1 MVEAPDFERAIP
13 DGTPMSRARP
23 PKTWNILDC
32 GLARGVTGHHF
43 WETKALTDELVRRG
57 NKVRLF
63 STVKAPD
70 PAHYAGVEIIPT
82 FSMFLYRGISND
94 PMWSAIENFVVHNR
108 SFHRDLSRLDPSMFE
123 NSVTV
128 FPTLGENQILGLV
141 RWLAGVPKKK
151 RPRVAIGLRTPQ
163 EFSPGNTRAQFYRN
177 VFKKYLAEQG
187 SDIAVFCRTA
197 QSAAMTEKHIGVKAN
212 VFPILV
218 PDEVLS
224 RGPRTSG
231 AGAGPMT
238 ISFVG
243 GARRERGCAL
253 LPEIVKRCANP
264 DVHFFIQVRT
274 EDDPSFDPDIL
285 RALPRQP
292 HVRVHN
298 GAMPR
303 EDYYDVIA
311 NSVSLLAY
319 EPQSYRWRDSGVY
332 HEAKMLDAPALVSA
346 GTWMEHDVKALG
358 NGLVIDAFTADAVV
372 QCITRAQRELPAL
385 KAAAV
390 RAGRDAREKNGVA
403 RSIEAFENACSARA

>member
-1 MVEAPDFERAIP
+1 
-13 DGTPMSRARP
+13 MSRARP
-23 PKTWNILDC
+23 PNTWNILDC

-57 NKVRLF
+57 NTVRVF
-63 STVKAPD
+63 STMKAPD
-70 PAHYAGVEIIPT
+70 PAHFAGVEIIPT
-82 FSMFLYRGISND
+82 FTMFLYQKIPSD
-94 PMWSAIENFVVHNR
+94 PMWSAIENFVIHNR

-123 NSVTV
+123 DSVTV
-128 FPTLGENQILGLV
+128 FPTLGETQILGLV
-141 RWLAGVPKKK
+141 RWLAGFPKER
-151 RPRVAIGLRTPQ
+151 RPRVAVGLRTPQ
-163 EFSPGNTRAQFYRN
+163 EFSPGNTRVQFYRN
-177 VFKKYLAEQG
+177 VFKTYLAEQDSG
-187 SDIAVFCRTA
+187 IAVFCRTA
-197 QSAAMTEKHIGVKAN
+197 QSAAMTERHIGVKAN
-212 VFPILV
+212 VLPVLV
-218 PDEVLS
+218 PDEILS
-224 RGPRTSG
+224 RGPRAAG

-253 LPEIVKRCANP
+253 LPEIVKRCATP
-264 DVHFFIQVRT
+264 DVQFFIQVRT
-274 EDDPSFDPDIL
+274 DGDPSFDPDIL
-285 RALPRQP
+285 RTLSGRP
-292 HVRVHN
+292 HVRVHD

-311 NSVSLLAY
+311 NSVSLLAC

-346 GTWMEHDVKALG
+346 GTWMEDDVKALG

-372 QCITRAQRELPAL
+372 ECIARAQRELPAL

-403 RSIEAFENACSARA
+403 RSIEAFENACSGGA